1 MDMKVCGRQLSKM
14 LTAWEKIK
22 ENISGKHFPK
32 NISKT

>member
-1 MDMKVCGRQLSKM
+1 MEMKVCGRQLSKM
-14 LTAWEKIK
+14 LAAWGKIK